1 MGIGRRDMTIKEL
14 LLRIEQI
21 KVLEDQKKLISINR
35 EDYLY
40 PDQEIENINMLISIY
55 ENVDVSE

>member
-1 MGIGRRDMTIKEL
+1 MTIKEL